1 MRFKLF
7 QSNFVDLD
15 DLRNLSFVL
24 QIKFVREKL
33 IKKHRKCIIIQKYAN
48 QRVVIRRLMLNS
60 VTSYVLSLLIM
71 NNWICAWTLIWFQC
85 PVPTPPGS
93 NKPAGLPEDTAL
105 LGKTRMA
112 GAGTGAHPSPAG
124 LTGGGVN
131 ILASAELSK
140 MFPTP
145 PSHEHPM
152 QSPCGQLEGSVDAQ
166 GDLSTGG
173 SQNGVKSEP
182 GLNGCSPTYTQED
195 ANKVRSA
202 H

>member
-71 NNWICAWTLIWFQC
+71 NN
-85 PVPTPPGS
+85 
-93 NKPAGLPEDTAL
+93 
-105 LGKTRMA
+105 
-112 GAGTGAHPSPAG
+112 
-124 LTGGGVN
+124 
-131 ILASAELSK
+131 
-140 MFPTP
+140 
-145 PSHEHPM
+145 
-152 QSPCGQLEGSVDAQ
+152 
-166 GDLSTGG
+166 
-173 SQNGVKSEP
+173 
-182 GLNGCSPTYTQED
+182 
-195 ANKVRSA
+195 
-202 H
+202 